1 MFHQKKRNTMEF
13 SFNSFFGYENEIN
26 NLKDQVLLYG
36 FAGIIFTILGLLFL
50 AVLLRKIGLN
60 SVNSFFVNPLML
72 ALGLTL
78 LVSILPTIVLYV
90 VALDISG
97 VKIVY
102 SWITIFIG
110 MVLYVM
116 FNLQTIKSFFKE
128 FGKMTEQQEFRNR
141 NR

>member
-1 MFHQKKRNTMEF
+1 MGF
-13 SFNSFFGYENEIN
+13 SFNTFFGYENQIN
-26 NLKDQVLLYG
+26 ELKDQVLIYG
-36 FAGIIFTILGLLFL
+36 FAGIIFGILGLLII

-60 SVNSFFVNPLML
+60 TINSFFINPLML
-72 ALGLTL
+72 VLGLTL
-78 LVSILPTIVLYV
+78 LVSILPTIILYV

-102 SWITIFIG
+102 SWITIFLG

-116 FNLQTIKSFFKE
+116 FNLETIKSFFKE

-141 NR
+141 KR